1 MPINKIRNIAFVGQT
16 GTGKT
21 TLVEKLLFTCEA
33 THHLGS
39 VEKGDTVTDFD
50 PQSIQYQHSIEATPV
65 ALNWNKHRLNIIDTP
80 GQSELLGR
88 TISVFPSVETS
99 ALIIDPQTPLNQ
111 TSDRLFAFAQE
122 QQKCQMIIINKLD
135 SHGNQLQR
143 LMDSIAEH
151 FGDKCLPINLPSPDG
166 QTVVDCYF
174 EPELEREALLAK
186 VSEAHETLI
195 DQVIEVDEALMEL
208 YLEQGS
214 ELTAEQLHDPFE
226 EALRTGHVIPICFV
240 SAQTGA
246 GIELLLRTLA
256 EIMPMPNE
264 GNPPLLEKNGK
275 KIKVNC
281 ETLEHTVAHVY
292 KVSVDPYM
300 GKLAYLR
307 VYQGEINAGSQ
318 LYIGESNKAFK
329 VGHLY
334 QLQGK
339 ERMEIPRA
347 LAGDFCVLAKVDDLE
362 FDSIVHD
369 SHDEDGVQLKT
380 LSFPDPMYSLCL
392 KPLKRGDEQKLGDV
406 LNKIASEDPSLRI
419 EHRARTNETIIS
431 GQGEFHLKVALEK
444 MASIYKLEVETC
456 QPSVE
461 YFETITKPA
470 EGHYRHK
477 KQSGGAGQFG
487 EVQLRVRPLER
498 GAGFKFINKV
508 VGGAIPTSLIPAVEK
523 GILQALEEGA
533 ISGNPIKDVEV
544 TVYDGKYH
552 SVDSKEIAFVIAG
565 KKAFLDAIHNAD
577 PIVLEPIIQMELHI
591 PTANVGDVSGDLS
604 GNRGLIEGTEPI
616 DSNFTLIRAKS
627 PVNELQDYA
636 RRLRAITGG
645 EGSFSMTLSHYEPA
659 PPAVQKQVCQS
670 SGSTQQS

>member
-1 MPINKIRNIAFVGQT
+1 MPINRIRNIAFVGQT

-21 TLVEKLLFTCEA
+21 TLIEKLLFTCQS
-33 THHLGS
+33 TTHLGC

-50 PQSIQYQHSIEATPV
+50 DQSIQYQHSIEATPV
-65 ALNWNKHRLNIIDTP
+65 ALSWQEHRLNIIDTP
-80 GQSELLGR
+80 GQNELLGR
-88 TISVFPSVETS
+88 TLSVFPAVETT
-99 ALIIDPQTPLNQ
+99 ALIIDPQLPINQ
-111 TSDRLFAFAQE
+111 TSERIFAFAKDRQM
-122 QQKCQMIIINKLD
+122 CQMIIINKLD
-135 SHGNQLQR
+135 NHGGQLET
-143 LMDSIAEH
+143 LMESIFEH
-151 FGDKCLPINLPSPDG
+151 FGDNCLPINLPSADA
-166 QTVVDCYF
+166 QSVVDCYF
-174 EPELEREALLAK
+174 EPQTEQATLISSVEAT
-186 VSEAHETLI
+186 HETLI
-195 DQVIEVDEALMEL
+195 DQVIEVDEELMEL

-214 ELTAEQLHDPFE
+214 ELTPEQLHDPFE

-246 GIELLLRTLA
+246 GVELLLRTMA

-275 KIKVNC
+275 MIKVNC
-281 ETLEHTVAHVY
+281 DTLEHSVAHVY

-307 VYQGEINAGSQ
+307 VYQGEIHAGSQ
-318 LYIGESNKAFK
+318 LYVGESNKAFK

-339 ERMEIPRA
+339 NRTEISKA
-347 LAGDFCVLAKVDDLE
+347 LAGDFCVLAKVDELE
-362 FDSIVHD
+362 FDAIVHD
-369 SHDEDGVQLKT
+369 SHEEDGVKLKT
-380 LSFPDPMYSLCL
+380 LNFPASMYSLCL
-392 KPLKRGDEQKLGDV
+392 KPIKRGDEQKLGDV
-406 LNKIASEDPSLRI
+406 LNKIVSEDPSLRV
-419 EHRARTNETIIS
+419 EHRARTNETILS
-431 GQGEFHLKVALEK
+431 GQGEFHLKIALEK
-444 MASIYKLEVETC
+444 MASVYKLEVETST
-456 QPSVE
+456 PSVE

-487 EVQLRVRPLER
+487 EVQLRVKPLER
-498 GAGFKFINKV
+498 GGGFQFINKV
-508 VGGAIPTSLIPAVEK
+508 VGGSIPTSLIPAVEK

-577 PIVLEPIIQMELHI
+577 PIVLEPIVQLELCV
-591 PTANVGDVSGDLS
+591 PTTNVGDVSGDLS
-604 GNRGLIEGTEPI
+604 ANRGLIEGTEPV
-616 DSNFTLIRAKS
+616 DGNFTLLRAKS
-627 PVNELQDYA
+627 PANELQDYA

-645 EGSFSMTLSHYEPA
+645 EGSFNMSLSHYEPA
-659 PPAVQKQVCQS
+659 PPLVQKRVCEQPVE
-670 SGSTQQS
+670 